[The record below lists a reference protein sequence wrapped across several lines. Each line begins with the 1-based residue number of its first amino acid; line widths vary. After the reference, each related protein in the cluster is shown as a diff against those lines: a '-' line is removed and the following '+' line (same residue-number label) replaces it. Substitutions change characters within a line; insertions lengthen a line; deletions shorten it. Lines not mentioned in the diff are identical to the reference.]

1 MYINDTNIIF
11 YILAS
16 IIGLVI
22 GQFIEWMNERIIENK
37 KVFSKDI
44 LRKYKIDFKPNYIL
58 MIITSIIYTSLV
70 YKFGV
75 HDNFIENLTLIKYII
90 LTPMLLSILV
100 IDYKKQIIPN
110 RINLTMFETGII
122 IAFLY
127 GLSNVAITIDMILGM
142 IAGIGCFLVI
152 ALIGYLIY
160 GKDAMGIGDIKFI
173 GALGLYFGF
182 SNILSITIM
191 SFLIGTILAIILI
204 ISKQKK
210 INEYIP
216 FGPFIVIAAFINIFV
231 PFEIIITA
239 LKMILTLGSYKK

>member
-16 IIGLVI
+16 IIGLGI

-160 GKDAMGIGDIKFI
+160 GKDAMGIGDIKLI

>member
-16 IIGLVI
+16 IIGLGI

>member
-16 IIGLVI
+16 IIGLGI
-22 GQFIEWMNERIIENK
+22 GQFIEWTNERIIENK

>member
-16 IIGLVI
+16 IIGLGI

-75 HDNFIENLTLIKYII
+75 HDNFIENLNLIKYII

>member
-16 IIGLVI
+16 IIGLGI
-22 GQFIEWMNERIIENK
+22 GQFVEWMNERIIENK

>member
-11 YILAS
+11 YILES
-16 IIGLVI
+16 IIGLGI